1 MIALAVGAGVVI
13 VALVVALFVMKAKAK
28 RAVDDAMNN
37 FAKEMQLKLLE
48 AAAKKKTILEDRSR
62 ASVNAIPSL
71 SDKQLEEKLNK

>member
-1 MIALAVGAGVVI
+1 MIALAVVAGVVI

>member
-1 MIALAVGAGVVI
+1 MIALAVVAGVVI

-28 RAVDDAMNN
+28 RAVDDAMTN